1 MQRHEIRDLADA
13 MLTDS
18 MLAGRA
24 APAATLL
31 AMGEIAAKLALSQA
45 EARAEFVARFAR
57 FAGPAGRERVRV
69 LLANETQG
77 RP

>member
-1 MQRHEIRDLADA
+1 
-13 MLTDS
+13 
-18 MLAGRA
+18 
-24 APAATLL
+24 
-31 AMGEIAAKLALSQA
+31 MGEIAAKLALSQA
-45 EARAEFVARFAR
+45 EARAEFAARFAR

>member
-1 MQRHEIRDLADA
+1 
-13 MLTDS
+13 
-18 MLAGRA
+18 MLAERA

-45 EARAEFVARFAR
+45 EARAEFAARFAQVR
-57 FAGPAGRERVRV
+57 RPGRAGSASASCSPMA
-69 LLANETQG
+69 QG